1 MEWQRGE
8 YTISTERTRIDV
20 DFVHEF
26 LTRSYW
32 AKNISRELTLRSIDH
47 SLPFGLFCGGRQVGF
62 SRVITD
68 YATFGYLGDVFVLE
82 EFRGQG
88 LSKWMMEVVFS
99 HPDLQGFRRWVL
111 LTRDAHGLYKQF
123 GFVPLPSQ
131 EWYME
136 RRDVQEYG
144 QRDEGA

>member
-1 MEWQRGE
+1 MEWRRGE

-82 EFRGQG
+82 KF
-88 LSKWMMEVVFS
+88 
-99 HPDLQGFRRWVL
+99 
-111 LTRDAHGLYKQF
+111 
-123 GFVPLPSQ
+123 
-131 EWYME
+131 
-136 RRDVQEYG
+136 
-144 QRDEGA
+144 RDELVSNPGAIDRDGNVWPLEKPGLGLEVNEEFLLKHPPIEGPGYV